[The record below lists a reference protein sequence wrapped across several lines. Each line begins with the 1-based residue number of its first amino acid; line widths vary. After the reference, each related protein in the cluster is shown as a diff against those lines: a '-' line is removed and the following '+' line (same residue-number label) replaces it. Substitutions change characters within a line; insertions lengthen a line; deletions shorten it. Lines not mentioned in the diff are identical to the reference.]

1 MTDLSG
7 IISDLENR
15 KAAIDKA
22 LAALRDMTGTEA
34 PKRRGRP
41 PAKRAEAT
49 APTSPLAKRGRPAK
63 KQSRISEEG
72 RERLRRSMKKR
83 WAAKRAAGA
92 KKVVKRPAKKA
103 AKKTEGQLP

>member
-1 MTDLSG
+1 MTDLSD
-7 IISDLENR
+7 IISELETQ
-15 KAAIDKA
+15 KAAIEKA
-22 LAALRDMTGTEA
+22 LAALREMTGTEA

-41 PAKRAEAT
+41 PGKRAEAT
-49 APTSPLAKRGRPAK
+49 PPADPPEKRGRPAK

-92 KKVVKRPAKKA
+92 KKVVKRAAKKA